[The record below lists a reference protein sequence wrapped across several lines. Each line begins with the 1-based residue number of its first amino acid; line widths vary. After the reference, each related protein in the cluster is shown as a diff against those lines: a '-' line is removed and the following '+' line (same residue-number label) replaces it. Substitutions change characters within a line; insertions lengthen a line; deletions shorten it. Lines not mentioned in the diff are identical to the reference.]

1 MIAAVLLLMVHGVQ
15 AMPAAQ
21 GAADSGRAPQ
31 VQAPGQETVQIGVSV
46 QPDTVTVGE
55 HFFVNVRVRAP
66 KGAEI
71 GFPVG
76 PDSGAAVEAVDPK
89 REQGSADTTAV
100 DRTAIYKL
108 VAWSVGPQH
117 VTLGSLV
124 VSLAGVDR
132 RYAVPNIA
140 VLVKSVRPNDS
151 TGRVPRPARDV
162 MAAPRVLWPWI
173 AGGLL
178 LLALLLWMLRRR
190 LRRRPVRAHT
200 GKGALA
206 HAQRDFARIDQL
218 ALLEAG
224 ERGRYVALHID
235 VLREYLAAR
244 IPEAAL
250 SLTSTELL
258 SALDHDAPVP
268 LPRLVPVLAAADLIK
283 YANRPVS
290 DARARELASETR
302 AIVESTEEAV
312 IHRAASALTPERAA

>member
-1 MIAAVLLLMVHGVQ
+1 MNAAVLLLVLHGVQ
-15 AMPAAQ
+15 APQGAQ
-21 GAADSGRAPQ
+21 GIRPDSSRAQQ
-31 VQAPGQETVQIGVSV
+31 VQMGVSV

-55 HFFVNVRVRAP
+55 HFLVRVRVRAP

-76 PDSGAAVEAVDPK
+76 PDSGLTVEAVDPR
-89 REQGSADTTAV
+89 REQVSADTAAAE
-100 DRTAIYKL
+100 RTAIYRL
-108 VAWSVGPQH
+108 VAWTVGTQH
-117 VTLGSLV
+117 ITLGSLV
-124 VSLAGVDR
+124 VSVAGADR
-132 RYAVPNIA
+132 RYSIRDMAV
-140 VLVKSVRPNDS
+140 VVKSVRPGDS

-162 MAAPRVLWPWI
+162 IVAPPVLWPWI

-190 LRRRPVRAHT
+190 LRRRPAIAHS
-200 GKGALA
+200 GRGALA
-206 HAQRDFARIDQL
+206 DARRDFARIDTL

-244 IPEAAL
+244 IPEATR

-258 SALDHDAPVP
+258 AVLRADAPVP

-283 YANRPVS
+283 YADRPVT

-302 AIVESTEEAV
+302 GVVESTEDAV
-312 IHRAASALTPERAA
+312 LHRAESTTTPERAA

>member
-1 MIAAVLLLMVHGVQ
+1 MIAVALLLMWHVVQ
-15 AMPAAQ
+15 TVPAAQ
-21 GAADSGRAPQ
+21 AAADSAGARQ
-31 VQAPGQETVQIGVSV
+31 VQEPVQMGVGV
-46 QPDTVTVGE
+46 HPDTVTVGE
-55 HFFVNVRVRAP
+55 HFIVTVRVRAP

-76 PDSGAAVEAVDPK
+76 PDSGLAVEAVDPK
-89 REQGSADTTAV
+89 REQESADTTAE
-100 DRTAIYKL
+100 DHTAIYKL

-124 VSLAGVDR
+124 VSAAGVDR
-132 RYAVPNIA
+132 RFAIPNVAVQ
-140 VLVKSVRPNDS
+140 VKSVRPGDS

-162 MAAPRVLWPWI
+162 MVAPRALWPWI

-190 LRRRPVRAHT
+190 LRRRPLPTHI

-206 HAQRDFARIDQL
+206 EAQRDFARIDQL

-244 IPEAAL
+244 IPNAAL

-258 SALDHDAPVP
+258 AALGADAPVP

-283 YANRPVS
+283 YANRPVT
-290 DARARELASETR
+290 DVRARELASETR

-312 IHRAASALTPERAA
+312 VHRAASVVTPERAA

>member
-1 MIAAVLLLMVHGVQ
+1 MRAAVLLLLWQSV
-15 AMPAAQ
+15 Q
-21 GAADSGRAPQ
+21 GAHAATGPAPDSVPAQRMLQQ
-31 VQAPGQETVQIGVSV
+31 VQMGVSV
-46 QPDTVTVGE
+46 RPDTVTVGQ
-55 HFFVNVRVRAP
+55 HFTVRVRVRAP

-89 REQGSADTTAV
+89 LEQASADTTAAE
-100 DRTAIYKL
+100 RTAVYRL
-108 VAWSVGPQH
+108 VAWTVGPQS

-132 RYAVPNIA
+132 RYAVPSIA
-140 VLVKSVRPNDS
+140 VLVKSVRPGDS

-162 MAAPRVLWPWI
+162 IVAPPVLWPWI
-173 AGGLL
+173 VGGLL
-178 LLALLLWMLRRR
+178 LLALLLWMLRRH
-190 LRRRPVRAHT
+190 LRRRPSPLHS
-200 GKGALA
+200 GKDALA
-206 HAQRDFARIDQL
+206 LAQRDFARIEQL

-235 VLREYLAAR
+235 VLRAYLAAR

-250 SLTSTELL
+250 SHTSTELL
-258 SALDHDAPVP
+258 AVLHADAPVP
-268 LPRLVPVLAAADLIK
+268 LPRLVSVLASADLIK
-283 YANRPVS
+283 YANRPVT

-312 IHRAASALTPERAA
+312 LHRAASTVVPERAA

>member
-1 MIAAVLLLMVHGVQ
+1 MIAAALLMLWQGVQ
-15 AMPAAQ
+15 AASAAQ
-21 GAADSGRAPQ
+21 RAASDSARAQQ
-31 VQAPGQETVQIGVSV
+31 VQLGVSV
-46 QPDTVTVGE
+46 RPDTVTVGE
-55 HFFVNVRVRAP
+55 HFVVQVRVRAP

-76 PDSGAAVEAVDPK
+76 PDSGLAVEAVDPK
-89 REQGSADTTAV
+89 REQGSADTTAA
-100 DRTAIYKL
+100 DRTAIYGL
-108 VAWSVGPQH
+108 VAWAVGAQH

-124 VSLAGVDR
+124 VSAAGTDR
-132 RYAVPNIA
+132 RYVIPNIA
-140 VLVKSVRPNDS
+140 VMVKSVRPGDS

-162 MAAPRVLWPWI
+162 MAAPPVLWPWI
-173 AGGLL
+173 VGAL
-178 LLALLLWMLRRR
+178 LLAALALWMLRRR
-190 LRRRPVRAHT
+190 LRRRTMPTHP

-206 HAQRDFARIDQL
+206 DAKRDFARIEQL
-218 ALLEAG
+218 DLLAAG

-258 SALDHDAPVP
+258 AVLSADAPVP

-283 YANRPVS
+283 YADRPVT

-302 AIVESTEEAV
+302 GIVESTEEAV
-312 IHRAASALTPERAA
+312 LHRAATPAAPERAA

>member
-1 MIAAVLLLMVHGVQ
+1 MNAAMLLLVLH
-15 AMPAAQ
+15 
-21 GAADSGRAPQ
+21 S
-31 VQAPGQETVQIGVSV
+31 VQAPQGAQAVGADSSRAQQVQMGVSV

-55 HFFVNVRVRAP
+55 HFLVRVRVRAP

-76 PDSGAAVEAVDPK
+76 PDSGLTVEAVDPR

-100 DRTAIYKL
+100 ERTAIYRL
-108 VAWSVGPQH
+108 VAWTVGAQH
-117 VTLGSLV
+117 IILGSLV
-124 VSLAGVDR
+124 VSAAGANR
-132 RYAVPNIA
+132 RYAIPDMA
-140 VLVKSVRPNDS
+140 VVVKSVRPDDS
-151 TGRVPRPARDV
+151 TGRVPRPARGV
-162 MAAPRVLWPWI
+162 MVAPPILWPWI

-190 LRRRPVRAHT
+190 LRRRPTIAHT
-200 GKGALA
+200 GRGALA
-206 HAQRDFARIDQL
+206 DARRDFARIDTL

-244 IPEAAL
+244 IPEAAR

-258 SALDHDAPVP
+258 AALRADAPVP
-268 LPRLVPVLAAADLIK
+268 LPPLVPVLAAADLIK
-283 YANRPVS
+283 YADRPVT

-302 AIVESTEEAV
+302 AVVESTEEAV
-312 IHRAASALTPERAA
+312 LHRAESTTKPERAA